1 MIFSSSQDLL
11 FLVLAICAVWLTA
24 FLCWLL
30 YQAVRFLKNA
40 NSIIENITDKLE
52 IISQGVQFMREKV
65 DGVSRQMSS
74 VSGMLGGIVEKFVLS
89 KITSKFEEKMRE
101 KKETGSKKRK

>member
-1 MIFSSSQDLL
+1 MLFSTSQDLL
-11 FLVLAICAVWLTA
+11 FVVLSVCIASLTV

-40 NSIIENITDKLE
+40 NKIIEEVTEKLE
-52 IISQGVQFMREKV
+52 LINEGVQFMREKV

-74 VSGMLGGIVEKFVLS
+74 VSGLLGGIVEKFVLNKLSS
-89 KITSKFEEKMRE
+89 KLEEKINE
-101 KKETGSKKRK
+101 KKETSRRKK

>member
-1 MIFSSSQDLL
+1 MVLSSSQDLL
-11 FLVLAICAVWLTA
+11 FLVLAICAIWLTA

-40 NSIIENITDKLE
+40 NEIIENITQKLE

-74 VSGMLGGIVEKFVLS
+74 VSGMLGGIIEKFVLS
-89 KITSKFEEKMRE
+89 KINSKLDEKMRD
-101 KKETGSKKRK
+101 KKDSDSRKRK